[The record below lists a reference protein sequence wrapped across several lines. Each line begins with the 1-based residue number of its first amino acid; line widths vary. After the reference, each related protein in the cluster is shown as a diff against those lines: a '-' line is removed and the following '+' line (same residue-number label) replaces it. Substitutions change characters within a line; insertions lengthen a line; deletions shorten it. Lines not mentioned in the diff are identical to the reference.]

1 MLCNEDYKVKD
12 YGNGYMAKTMDY
24 FTYNQFMNELEELKK
39 DYYIIGYHVDTQ
51 KERAVVKLFKKEKT
65 EHE

>member
-1 MLCNEDYKVKD
+1 MSMWQL
-12 YGNGYMAKTMDY
+12 GAITNGYIIKEMHY
-24 FTYNQFMNELEELKK
+24 FTYGQFINELEELKK

-51 KERAVVKLFKKEKT
+51 KERAVVKLFKKEKA

>member
-1 MLCNEDYKVKD
+1 MSMCQLRTIM
-12 YGNGYMAKTMDY
+12 NGYIMKEMHY
-24 FTYNQFMNELEELKK
+24 FTYGQFMNELEELKK